1 MPLQSIPTLGLKNK
15 KAILEFK
22 RKAILLFTNHT
33 LLFFLLQIPN
43 KWKNFLNVILCKK
56 PICHKLLYS
65 VEQIHISR
73 AWPIVKII
81 L

>member
-1 MPLQSIPTLGLKNK
+1 MPIQSIPTLGLKNE
-15 KAILEFK
+15 KAIMEFK

-33 LLFFLLQIPN
+33 LFFFLLQIP
-43 KWKNFLNVILCKK
+43 KQMKNFLNVILCKK
-56 PICHKLLYS
+56 PLCHKLLYS
-65 VEQIHISR
+65 VEQIYISR

>member
-33 LLFFLLQIPN
+33 LLFFLLQIPKQMEELFKCN
-43 KWKNFLNVILCKK
+43 IM
-56 PICHKLLYS
+56 
-65 VEQIHISR
+65 
-73 AWPIVKII
+73 
-81 L
+81 